1 MTETE
6 FNQLI
11 DEQLMQIED
20 ALDELDIDIDYESSG
35 GILTI
40 VLENKSQIII
50 NRQISAMQ
58 LWLAARSGGFHFD
71 YNAANGWQDDRSGEL
86 FKDALNRCL
95 TEQSDEEIVL
105 DFA

>member
-11 DEQLMQIED
+11 DDVLMQIED
-20 ALDELDIDIDYESSG
+20 ALDELDIDIDYESAG

-40 VLENKSQIII
+40 VMENKSQIII

-71 YNAANGWQDDRSGEL
+71 YNETSGWQDDRSGEL

-95 TEQSDEEIVL
+95 TEQSDEKIVL
-105 DFA
+105 DFD